1 MNNIYNL
8 TYEELITF
16 FINHGEKKFRAEQV
30 FEWLYRK
37 RCTSFDEMTNL
48 SIKTIALLKE
58 HFSFNFLNLKEKYQ
72 SNDGTVKFL
81 FELND
86 GNLIETVLMHHP
98 YGYSVCITS
107 EVGCKMGCIF
117 CASGELGFV
126 RCLELDEMVLQILQ
140 VDNFLKE
147 KDARI
152 SNIVVMGI
160 GEPFDNYDNLMRFL
174 SVVNYPKGLEI
185 GARHITVSTSGIVPK
200 IREFAETPLQVNLA
214 ISLHAP
220 NNALRSKMMKI
231 NNKYPIEEVM
241 AAVKYYLEKT
251 NRRITFEYILIKDLN
266 DSLNEAKE
274 LVKLLKGINCYV
286 NLIPYNKVWTK
297 SLDATDHL
305 SAEAFLSYLMERGIT
320 TTLRIEKG
328 ADVNAACGQ
337 LRAKRMVQD
346 AR

>member
-220 NNALRSKMMKI
+220 NNDLRSKMMKI

-251 NRRITFEYILIKDLN
+251 NRRITFEYILIKGLN

-305 SAEAFLSYLMERGIT
+305 NAEAFLSYLMERGIT

>member
-185 GARHITVSTSGIVPK
+185 GSRHITVSTSGIVPK